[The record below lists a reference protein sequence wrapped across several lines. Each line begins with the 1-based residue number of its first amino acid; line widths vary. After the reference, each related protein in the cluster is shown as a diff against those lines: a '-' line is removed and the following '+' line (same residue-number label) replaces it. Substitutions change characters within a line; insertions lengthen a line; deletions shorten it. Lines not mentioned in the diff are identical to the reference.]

1 MLKILGLGGSPR
13 SKGNTDLLLD
23 QALAGA
29 SSAGAYVEK
38 IVLNRVRARPCQE
51 CGSCNTTGVCRMQD
65 EMQGLYKKLEELD
78 GIVVASPIFFM
89 GLTAQTKAIIDR
101 CQALWARKY
110 LLGRNIGRPGQTR
123 LGVFIATGGTNR
135 GYTFRPSTTIIK
147 SFFATIEVT
156 YFRELLY
163 GSIDARG
170 DILQHS
176 SAMEEA
182 FQAGADLVKA
192 LEVPPGDLPS
202 VEKGT
207 EDPNGQTKDR

>member
-1 MLKILGLGGSPR
+1 MLKVLGLGGSPR
-13 SKGNTDLLLD
+13 TKGNTDLLLD

-29 SSAGAYVEK
+29 SRAGAQVEK

-78 GIVVASPIFFM
+78 GIIVASPVFFM
-89 GLTAQTKAIIDR
+89 GLTAQTKTIIDR

-110 LLGRNIGRPGQTR
+110 LLGRSIGRLGQTR

-135 GYTFRPSTTIIK
+135 GYTFRPSITIVK
-147 SFFATIEVT
+147 SFFATIDVT

-170 DILQHS
+170 DILQHP
-176 SAMEEA
+176 SAMQEA
-182 FQAGADLVKA
+182 FQVGADLVKA
-192 LEVPPGDLPS
+192 LESGRSGFPAA
-202 VEKGT
+202 EK
-207 EDPNGQTKDR
+207 EADDPNRLPLDR